1 MPGFLYIATIII
13 VSTLYAFTY
22 LEILFI
28 VYRIFYKESIDLPR
42 EFIYTFLCI
51 PLLLFVISY
60 FAQMLAPSDFRFD
73 LFFAS
78 LAFFFSSIV
87 LFSLGLLVKQMWEHK
102 VREMNIKLL
111 SVYSIWIIQGI
122 YLIAVI
128 VCFLMALVSL
138 AHFFDPL
145 EAVHL
150 LSLF

>member
-1 MPGFLYIATIII
+1 MSELLYMVITFI

-28 VYRIFYKESIDLPR
+28 AYRIFYKESIDLPT
-42 EFIYTFLCI
+42 EFICAFLCI
-51 PLLLFVISY
+51 PLLLFVISH
-60 FAQMLAPSDFRFD
+60 FAQMPAPSTFGFD

-145 EAVHL
+145 EGVQL